1 MLNINNLE
9 KLIIYDYTKKIQYV
23 IMFFIFLI
31 ALSNNIFENI
41 LGCSIKKYTNN
52 IFVKHMISILFLYMI
67 IDITTKNDNNFYIN
81 PILTLLF
88 SIFIYFLFIVL
99 MNGNN
104 IFILFI
110 LSLVLLLL
118 VSNKYKSYLL
128 QQVQDQE
135 IKQQNI
141 DFINKSN
148 NVFVILI
155 ILTIL
160 IGSLTSIPY
169 KNFKNLL
176 YTNSN
181 IKC

>member
-1 MLNINNLE
+1 
-9 KLIIYDYTKKIQYV
+9 
-23 IMFFIFLI
+23 
-31 ALSNNIFENI
+31 
-41 LGCSIKKYTNN
+41 
-52 IFVKHMISILFLYMI
+52 
-67 IDITTKNDNNFYIN
+67 
-81 PILTLLF
+81 
-88 SIFIYFLFIVL
+88 